1 MKKTYIKPEVRVLQI
16 VAPRIMTASG
26 DIPYVEIKKDK
37 GNYDDI
43 YAEEGD
49 EVLSRRS
56 TNLWDDFEEEEW

>member
-1 MKKTYIKPEVRVLQI
+1 MKKTYIKPEVRVRQI

-26 DIPYVEIKKDK
+26 DAPYVVIEKDK
-37 GNYDDI
+37 DDNPI
-43 YAEEGD
+43 FADQEG